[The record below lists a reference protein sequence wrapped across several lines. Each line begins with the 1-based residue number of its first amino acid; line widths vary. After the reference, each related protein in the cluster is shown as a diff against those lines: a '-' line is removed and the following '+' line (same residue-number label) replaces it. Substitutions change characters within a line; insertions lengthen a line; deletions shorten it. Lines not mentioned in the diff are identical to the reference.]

1 MHVVRQEQLCSAN
14 PAYRIRAKKEIES
27 GEYEKAC
34 DDISALLDCAGYDIE
49 LYETA
54 VYFYS
59 AALEEAAENG
69 DDVNIDKIIQ
79 QIQNVPERLEA
90 LKKKTSPIAYHI
102 YNEPGFDMGEEIMNY
117 INNLSKIRQE

>member
-1 MHVVRQEQLCSAN
+1 MPISVQS
-14 PAYRIRAKKEIES
+14 AYRIRAKKEIES

-34 DDISALLDCAGYDIE
+34 DDISALRDCAGYDIE

-59 AALEEAAENG
+59 AALEEAAEKE
-69 DDVNIDKIIQ
+69 DAANIDKIIQ
-79 QIQNVPERLEA
+79 QIQKVPERLEG

-102 YNEPGFDMGEEIMNY
+102 YNEPGFEMGEEIMNY
-117 INNLSKIRQE
+117 INNLSKIQQE